1 MIILLSI
8 LLGIS
13 ITLSI
18 VLGYIIYIC
27 QNKID
32 IYEQWIVEFKND
44 VNDVYQDLKS
54 VDDKNIFEKD
64 DDVGM
69 IFSELYKIIQ
79 KLNQRIESNVKNQ
92 NQNQNQS

>member
-13 ITLSI
+13 VTLSI
-18 VLGYIIYIC
+18 VLGYIIYNC

-32 IYEQWIVEFKND
+32 IYEQWIVEFKDD
-44 VNDVYQDLKS
+44 VNDVYQELKV

-64 DDVGM
+64 DDVGV
-69 IFSELYKIIQ
+69 IFSELYKIME

-92 NQNQNQS
+92 NQNQS

>member
-44 VNDVYQDLKS
+44 VNDVYQDLKV